1 MSIRRRL
8 TLSYIAILALLAV
21 NLLVY
26 FWGDR
31 KRQATVVELRRAIN
45 RQILISSVKEK
56 LSEYEKQVTLLSQL
70 TADAN
75 SGGASPG
82 EIAAFNHRLEG
93 VGAQLREMSALSDAD
108 GRGMVDN
115 FSASFRDLS
124 ASWRIFYENFG
135 RNQSRA
141 ITEEVTRSEPL
152 GQKVLKE
159 LLPELQQ
166 HQTASV
172 EAASARFYDA
182 ARTTDR
188 ITVLIF
194 FASVGLAATLALMVS
209 RRLTRGLAIL
219 KTGADALGEGDLAY
233 RIPTVSTDELGDLA
247 RTFNDMGGRLHSA
260 RGELE
265 QRQRELQVLMDSER
279 LKSEELEQALLQ
291 LKTTQDQLLVQEK
304 MASLGVLT
312 AGIAHEIKNPL
323 NFVTNF
329 ASLSV
334 ELIEE
339 ARELFQQFQQKLET
353 ADAEYMEQLMSDLN
367 INLKKITEH
376 GNRADSIVKGMLAH
390 SRGGAGQFQPTNLN
404 ALIEEAAS
412 LAYHGLRARDVN
424 FNIALESSYDP
435 ALPMVSVVPQDV
447 SRAILNIVNNGCYAA
462 HQRALKSPGFQPV
475 LRCGTAKIP
484 GGVEIRIRDNGTGI
498 PKEVLPKIF
507 NPFFTTKP
515 TGSGTGLGLSLS
527 YQIVVDQHKGTMRV
541 ETEEGEFTEFI
552 LTLPERT

>member
-21 NLLVY
+21 NLVVY

-31 KRQATVVELRRAIN
+31 RRQSTVEELRRAIS
-45 RQILISSVKEK
+45 RQILISSVQQK
-56 LSEYEKQVTLLSQL
+56 LSEYEKQVTLLSQM

-75 SGGASPG
+75 SGGASP
-82 EIAAFNHRLEG
+82 EDIAAFNSRLDG
-93 VGAQLREMSALSDAD
+93 VGEQLRKMSDLSDAG
-108 GRGMVDN
+108 GRGMIDN

-135 RNQSRA
+135 RNQARA
-141 ITEEVTRSEPL
+141 ITEEVTHSEPL

-159 LLPELQQ
+159 LLPALQQ
-166 HQTASV
+166 HQAESV

-182 ARTTDR
+182 ARTTDQ

-209 RRLTRGLAIL
+209 HRLTRGLAVL
-219 KTGADALGEGDLAY
+219 KTGADALGEGNLAY
-233 RIPTVSTDELGDLA
+233 RIPTVSKDELGDLA

-265 QRQRELQVLMDSER
+265 QRQQELQVLMDRER

-329 ASLSV
+329 AALSV

-339 ARELFQQFQQKLET
+339 ARELFEQFGKKLET
-353 ADAEYMEQLMSDLN
+353 ADQEYMEQLMSDLN
-367 INLKKITEH
+367 TNLKKISEH

-390 SRGGAGQFQPTNLN
+390 SRGGGGQFQPTNIN
-404 ALIEEAAS
+404 ALIEEAAG
-412 LAYHGLRARDVN
+412 LAYHGLRAQDVN

-435 ALPMVSVVPQDV
+435 ALPLVSVVPQDL

-462 HQRALKSPGFQPV
+462 HQRALKSPGFQAV
-475 LRCGTAKIP
+475 LRCSTAKIHN
-484 GGVEIRIRDNGTGI
+484 GVEIRIRDNGTGV

-527 YQIVVDQHKGTMRV
+527 YQIVVDQHKGTLRV
-541 ETEEGEFTEFI
+541 ETQEREFTEFI

>member
-21 NLLVY
+21 NLVVY

-31 KRQATVVELRRAIN
+31 KRQATVEELRRAIS
-45 RQILISSVKEK
+45 RQILLSSVQQK
-56 LSEYEKQVTLLSQL
+56 LSEYEKQVTLLSQG
-70 TADAN
+70 TADAS

-93 VGAQLREMSALSDAD
+93 VGSQLRQMSALSDAD

-115 FSASFRDLS
+115 FSASFRELS
-124 ASWRIFYENFG
+124 ASWRIFYQNFG
-135 RNQSRA
+135 RNQSLA

-166 HQTASV
+166 HQTESV

-194 FASVGLAATLALMVS
+194 FLSVGLAATLALMVS
-209 RRLTRGLAIL
+209 RRLTHGLVLL
-219 KTGADALGEGDLAY
+219 KTGADALGEGNLAY
-233 RIPTVSTDELGDLA
+233 RIPTVSKDELGDLA
-247 RTFNDMGGRLHSA
+247 RTFNDMAGRLHSA
-260 RGELE
+260 RGEL
-265 QRQRELQVLMDSER
+265 QVLMDSER
-279 LKSEELEQALLQ
+279 HKSEELEAALLQ
-291 LKTTQDQLLVQEK
+291 LKATQDQLLVQEK

-329 ASLSV
+329 AALSV
-334 ELIEE
+334 ELIGE
-339 ARELFQQFQQKLET
+339 ARDMFEQFGQKLDP
-353 ADAEYMEQLMSDLN
+353 ADAEYMGQLMSDLN
-367 INLKKITEH
+367 TNMKKISEH

-390 SRGGAGQFQPTNLN
+390 SRGGGGQFQPANLN
-404 ALIEEAAS
+404 ALIEEAAG
-412 LAYHGLRARDVN
+412 LAYHGMRAQDVN
-424 FNIALESSYDP
+424 FNIALENSYDP
-435 ALPMVSVVPQDV
+435 ALPAVSVVPQDL

-462 HQRALKSPGFQPV
+462 HQRALKSPGFKPV
-475 LRCGTAKIP
+475 LRCTTAKIP
-484 GGVEIRIRDNGTGI
+484 GGVEIRIKDNGTGI
-498 PKEVLPKIF
+498 PKEALPKIF

-541 ETEEGEFTEFI
+541 ETEEGEGTEFI
-552 LTLPERT
+552 LTLPERA

>member
-21 NLLVY
+21 NLVVY

-31 KRQATVVELRRAIN
+31 KRQATVEELRRAIS
-45 RQILISSVKEK
+45 RQILISSVQQK
-56 LSEYEKQVTLLSQL
+56 LSEYEKQVTLLSQG

-93 VGAQLREMSALSDAD
+93 VGAQLRQMSALSDAD

-135 RNQSRA
+135 RNQSLA

-166 HQTASV
+166 HQTESV

-194 FASVGLAATLALMVS
+194 FLSVGLAATLALMVS
-209 RRLTRGLAIL
+209 RRLTHGLVLL
-219 KTGADALGEGDLAY
+219 KTGADALGEGNLAY
-233 RIPTVSTDELGDLA
+233 RIPTVSKDELGDLA
-247 RTFNDMGGRLHSA
+247 RTFNDMAGRLHSA
-260 RGELE
+260 RGEL
-265 QRQRELQVLMDSER
+265 QVLMDSER
-279 LKSEELEQALLQ
+279 HKSEELEAALLQ
-291 LKTTQDQLLVQEK
+291 LKNTQDQLLVQEK

-329 ASLSV
+329 AALSV
-334 ELIEE
+334 ELIAE
-339 ARELFQQFQQKLET
+339 AREMFEQFGQKLEP
-353 ADAEYMEQLMSDLN
+353 ADAEYMGQLMSDLN
-367 INLKKITEH
+367 TNMKKISEH

-404 ALIEEAAS
+404 ALVEEAAG
-412 LAYHGLRARDVN
+412 LAYHGMRAQDVA
-424 FNIALESSYDP
+424 FNIALENSYDP
-435 ALPMVSVVPQDV
+435 ALPMVSVVPQDL

-475 LRCGTAKIP
+475 LRCTTAKIP
-484 GGVEIRIRDNGTGI
+484 GGVEIRIKDNGTGI
-498 PKEVLPKIF
+498 PKEALPKIF

-541 ETEEGEFTEFI
+541 ETQEGEGTEFI
-552 LTLPERT
+552 LTLPERA

>member
-21 NLLVY
+21 NLVVY

-31 KRQATVVELRRAIN
+31 KRQSTVEELRRAIA
-45 RQILISSVKEK
+45 RQILISSVQQK
-56 LSEYEKQVTLLSQL
+56 LSEYEKQVTLLSQI

-93 VGAQLREMSALSDAD
+93 VGEQLSQMSALSDAD
-108 GRGMVDN
+108 GKGMVDS

-141 ITEEVTRSEPL
+141 ITEEVMHSEPL

-194 FASVGLAATLALMVS
+194 FLSVGLAATLALMVS
-209 RRLTRGLAIL
+209 RRLTRGLAVL
-219 KTGADALGEGDLAY
+219 KTGADALGEGNLAY

-265 QRQRELQVLMDSER
+265 QRQQELQVLMDRER

-334 ELIEE
+334 ELIAE
-339 ARELFQQFQQKLET
+339 ARELFEQFQQKLET

-367 INLKKITEH
+367 INLKKISEH
-376 GNRADSIVKGMLAH
+376 GHRADSIVKGMLAH
-390 SRGGAGQFQPTNLN
+390 SRGGAGQFQPTNIN
-404 ALIEEAAS
+404 ALIEEAAG
-412 LAYHGLRARDVN
+412 LAYHGLRAQDLN
-424 FNIALESSYDP
+424 FNIGLENSYDP
-435 ALPMVSVVPQDV
+435 ALPMISVVPQDI
-447 SRAILNIVNNGCYAA
+447 SRAILNIVNNGCYAT

-475 LRCGTAKIP
+475 LRCTTAKIQ
-484 GGVEIRIRDNGTGI
+484 GGVEIRIGDNGTGI

-541 ETEEGEFTEFI
+541 ETQEGEGTEFI

>member
-21 NLLVY
+21 NLVVY

-31 KRQATVVELRRAIN
+31 KRQATVEELRRAIA
-45 RQILISSVKEK
+45 RQILISSVQQK
-56 LSEYEKQVTLLSQL
+56 LSEYEKQVTLLSQI

-93 VGAQLREMSALSDAD
+93 VGSQLREMSELSDAG

-115 FSASFRDLS
+115 FSASFRELS

-172 EAASARFYDA
+172 EAASTRFYDA
-182 ARTTDR
+182 ARTTDQ

-194 FASVGLAATLALMVS
+194 FLSVGLAATLALMVS
-209 RRLTRGLAIL
+209 RRLTRGLAVL
-219 KTGADALGEGDLAY
+219 KTGADALGEGNLAY

-279 LKSEELEQALLQ
+279 HKSEELEQALLQ

-334 ELIEE
+334 ELIAE
-339 ARELFQQFQQKLET
+339 ARELLEQFQQKLET
-353 ADAEYMEQLMSDLN
+353 ADAEYLEQIMSDLS
-367 INLKKITEH
+367 INLKKISEH
-376 GNRADSIVKGMLAH
+376 GNRADNIVKGMLAH
-390 SRGGAGQFQPTNLN
+390 SRGGAGQLQPTNIN

-412 LAYHGLRARDVN
+412 LAYHGLRAQDLN
-424 FNIALESSYDP
+424 FNIGLESS
-435 ALPMVSVVPQDV
+435 
-447 SRAILNIVNNGCYAA
+447 
-462 HQRALKSPGFQPV
+462 
-475 LRCGTAKIP
+475 
-484 GGVEIRIRDNGTGI
+484 
-498 PKEVLPKIF
+498 
-507 NPFFTTKP
+507 
-515 TGSGTGLGLSLS
+515 
-527 YQIVVDQHKGTMRV
+527 
-541 ETEEGEFTEFI
+541 
-552 LTLPERT
+552 

>member
-21 NLLVY
+21 NLVVY

-31 KRQATVVELRRAIN
+31 KRRATVEELRRAIS
-45 RQILISSVKEK
+45 RQILLSSVQQK
-56 LSEYEKQVTLLSQL
+56 LSEYEKQVTLLSQG
-70 TADAN
+70 TADAS

-93 VGAQLREMSALSDAD
+93 VGSQLRQMSALSDAD

-115 FSASFRDLS
+115 FSASFRELS
-124 ASWRIFYENFG
+124 ASWRIFYQNFG
-135 RNQSRA
+135 RNQSLA

-166 HQTASV
+166 HQTESV

-194 FASVGLAATLALMVS
+194 FLSVGLAATLALMVS
-209 RRLTRGLAIL
+209 RRLTHGLVLL
-219 KTGADALGEGDLAY
+219 KTGADALGEGNLAY
-233 RIPTVSTDELGDLA
+233 RIPTVSKDELGDLA
-247 RTFNDMGGRLHSA
+247 RTFNDMAGRLHSA
-260 RGELE
+260 RGEL
-265 QRQRELQVLMDSER
+265 QVLMDSER
-279 LKSEELEQALLQ
+279 HKSEELEAALLQ
-291 LKTTQDQLLVQEK
+291 LKATQDQLLVQEK

-329 ASLSV
+329 AALSV
-334 ELIEE
+334 ELIGE
-339 ARELFQQFQQKLET
+339 ARDMFEQFGQKLDP
-353 ADAEYMEQLMSDLN
+353 ADAEYMGQLMSDLN
-367 INLKKITEH
+367 TNMKKISEH

-390 SRGGAGQFQPTNLN
+390 SRGGGGQFQPANLN
-404 ALIEEAAS
+404 ALIEEAAG
-412 LAYHGLRARDVN
+412 LAYHGMRAQDVN
-424 FNIALESSYDP
+424 FNIALENSYDP
-435 ALPMVSVVPQDV
+435 ALPAVSVVPQDL

-462 HQRALKSPGFQPV
+462 HQRALKSPGFKPV
-475 LRCGTAKIP
+475 LRCTTAKIP
-484 GGVEIRIRDNGTGI
+484 GGVEIRIKDNGTGI
-498 PKEVLPKIF
+498 PKEALPKIF

-541 ETEEGEFTEFI
+541 ETEEGEGTEFI
-552 LTLPERT
+552 LTLPERA

>member
-21 NLLVY
+21 NLIVY

-31 KRQATVVELRRAIN
+31 KRQSTVEELRRAIS
-45 RQILISSVKEK
+45 RQILISSVQQK
-56 LSEYEKQVTLLSQL
+56 LSEYEKQVTLLSQM

-75 SGGASPG
+75 SGGASPE
-82 EIAAFNHRLEG
+82 EIAAFNGRLDG
-93 VGAQLREMSALSDAD
+93 IGQQLRQMSALSDAG
-108 GRGMVDN
+108 GREMVDT
-115 FSASFRDLS
+115 FSAAFRELS

-135 RNQSRA
+135 RNQSLA
-141 ITEEVTRSEPL
+141 ITEEVMHCEPL

-166 HQTASV
+166 HQTESV

-194 FASVGLAATLALMVS
+194 FLSVGLAATLALMVS
-209 RRLTRGLAIL
+209 RRLTYGLEIL
-219 KTGADALGEGDLAY
+219 KTGADALGEGNLAY
-233 RIPTVSTDELGDLA
+233 RIPTVSKDELGDLA
-247 RTFNDMGGRLHSA
+247 RTFNDMGGRLQSA
-260 RGELE
+260 RG
-265 QRQRELQVLMDSER
+265 ELQVLMDSER
-279 LKSEELEQALLQ
+279 QKSEELEQALLQ

-329 ASLSV
+329 AGLSV
-334 ELIEE
+334 ELITE
-339 ARELFQQFQQKLET
+339 AREMFEQFGQKLDP
-353 ADAEYMEQLMSDLN
+353 ADAEYLGQIMADLN
-367 INLKKITEH
+367 TNLKKISEH

-390 SRGGAGQFQPTNLN
+390 SRGGAGQFQSTNLN
-404 ALIEEAAS
+404 ALIEEAAG
-412 LAYHGLRARDVN
+412 LAYHGLRAQDTN
-424 FNIALESSYDP
+424 FNIALENSYDP
-435 ALPMVSVVPQDV
+435 ALPMVSVVPQDL

-462 HQRALKSPGFQPV
+462 HQRALKSPGFKPV
-475 LRCGTAKIP
+475 LRCTTAKIQN
-484 GGVEIRIRDNGTGI
+484 GVEIRIRDNGTGI

-541 ETEEGEFTEFI
+541 ETQDGEGTEFI

>member
-21 NLLVY
+21 NLVVY

-31 KRQATVVELRRAIN
+31 RRQATVEELRRAIS
-45 RQILISSVKEK
+45 RQILISSVQQK
-56 LSEYEKQVTLLSQL
+56 LSEYEKQVTLLSQG
-70 TADAN
+70 TADAD

-93 VGAQLREMSALSDAD
+93 VGAQLRQMSALSDAD

-135 RNQSRA
+135 RNQSKA
-141 ITEEVTRSEPL
+141 ITEEVTHSEPL

-166 HQTASV
+166 NQTASV

-209 RRLTRGLAIL
+209 RRLTHGLAVL

-233 RIPTVSTDELGDLA
+233 RIPTVSKDELGDLA
-247 RTFNDMGGRLHSA
+247 RTFNDMAGRLHSA
-260 RGELE
+260 RGEL
-265 QRQRELQVLMDSER
+265 QVLMESER
-279 LKSEELEQALLQ
+279 HKSEELELALVQ
-291 LKTTQDQLLVQEK
+291 LKNTQDQLLVQEK

-329 ASLSV
+329 AALSV
-334 ELIEE
+334 ELITE
-339 ARELFQQFQQKLET
+339 AREMFDQFGQKLEPD
-353 ADAEYMEQLMSDLN
+353 DAEYLGQIMSDLN
-367 INLKKITEH
+367 INLKKISEH
-376 GNRADSIVKGMLAH
+376 GKRADSIVKGMLAH

-404 ALIEEAAS
+404 ALIEEAAG
-412 LAYHGLRARDVN
+412 LAYHGMRAQDVN

-435 ALPMVSVVPQDV
+435 ALPLVSVVPQDL

-462 HQRALKSPGFQPV
+462 HQRALKSPGVQPV
-475 LRCGTAKIP
+475 LRCTTAKIP
-484 GGVEIRIRDNGTGI
+484 GGIEIRIKDNGTGI
-498 PKEVLPKIF
+498 PKDALPKIF

-541 ETEEGEFTEFI
+541 ETEEGEGTEFI
-552 LTLPERT
+552 LTLPDRT

>member
-21 NLLVY
+21 NLVVY

-31 KRQATVVELRRAIN
+31 RRQSTVEELRRAIS
-45 RQILISSVKEK
+45 RQILISSVQQK
-56 LSEYEKQVTLLSQL
+56 LSEYEKQVTLLSQM
-70 TADAN
+70 TGDTN
-75 SGGASPG
+75 SGGASP
-82 EIAAFNHRLEG
+82 EDIAAFNSRLDG
-93 VGAQLREMSALSDAD
+93 IGDQLRKMSSLSDAG
-108 GRGMVDN
+108 GRGMIDN

-124 ASWRIFYENFG
+124 ASWSIFYENFG
-135 RNQSRA
+135 RNQARA
-141 ITEEVTRSEPL
+141 ITEEVTHSEPL

-166 HQTASV
+166 HQAESV

-194 FASVGLAATLALMVS
+194 FVSVGLAATLALMVS
-209 RRLTRGLAIL
+209 RRLTRGLAVL
-219 KTGADALGEGDLAY
+219 KTGADALGEGNLAY
-233 RIPTVSTDELGDLA
+233 RIPTVSKDELGDLA

-265 QRQRELQVLMDSER
+265 QRQHELQVLMDRER

-329 ASLSV
+329 AALSV

-339 ARELFQQFQQKLET
+339 ARELFEQFGQKLET
-353 ADAEYMEQLMSDLN
+353 ADAEYMGQLMSDLN
-367 INLKKITEH
+367 TNLKKISEH

-390 SRGGAGQFQPTNLN
+390 SRGGAGQFQLTNLN
-404 ALIEEAAS
+404 VLIEEAAG
-412 LAYHGLRARDVN
+412 LAYHGLRAQDVN
-424 FNIALESSYDP
+424 FNIALESSWDP
-435 ALPMVSVVPQDV
+435 ALPMVSVVPQDL

-475 LRCGTAKIP
+475 LRCSTAKIKN
-484 GGVEIRIRDNGTGI
+484 GVEIRIRDNGTGV

-541 ETEEGEFTEFI
+541 ETQEGEFTEFI

>member
-8 TLSYIAILALLAV
+8 TLSYLAILALLAV
-21 NLLVY
+21 NLVVY

-31 KRQATVVELRRAIN
+31 RRQTTVEELRRAIS
-45 RQILISSVKEK
+45 RQILISSVQQK
-56 LSEYEKQVTLLSQL
+56 LSEYEKQVTLLSQI

-75 SGGASPG
+75 SGGASP
-82 EIAAFNHRLEG
+82 EDIAAFNSRLEG
-93 VGAQLREMSALSDAD
+93 VGEQLRKMSALSDAG
-108 GRGMVDN
+108 GRGMIDN

-141 ITEEVTRSEPL
+141 ITEEVTHSEPL

-182 ARTTDR
+182 ARTTDQ

-194 FASVGLAATLALMVS
+194 FTSVGLAATLALMVS
-209 RRLTRGLAIL
+209 RRLTRGLAVL
-219 KTGADALGEGDLAY
+219 KTGADALGEGNLAY
-233 RIPTVSTDELGDLA
+233 RIPTVSKDELGDLA

-265 QRQRELQVLMDSER
+265 QRQQELQVLMDRER

-329 ASLSV
+329 AALSV

-339 ARELFQQFQQKLET
+339 ARELFEQFGQKLET
-353 ADAEYMEQLMSDLN
+353 ADQEYMEQLMSDLN
-367 INLKKITEH
+367 INLKKISEH

-390 SRGGAGQFQPTNLN
+390 SRGGAGQFQPTNINTLV
-404 ALIEEAAS
+404 EEAAG
-412 LAYHGLRARDVN
+412 LAYHGLRAQDVN

-435 ALPMVSVVPQDV
+435 TLPIVSVVPQDL
-447 SRAILNIVNNGCYAA
+447 SRAILNMVNNGCYAA

-475 LRCGTAKIP
+475 LRCATSKIQN
-484 GGVEIRIRDNGTGI
+484 GVEIRIRDNGTGV

-527 YQIVVDQHKGTMRV
+527 YQIVVDQHKGTLRV
-541 ETEEGEFTEFI
+541 ETQEGEFTEFI

>member
-21 NLLVY
+21 NLVVY

-31 KRQATVVELRRAIN
+31 RRQSTVEELRRAIS
-45 RQILISSVKEK
+45 RQILISSVQQK
-56 LSEYEKQVTLLSQL
+56 LSEYEKQVTLLSQM
-70 TADAN
+70 TGDTN
-75 SGGASPG
+75 SGGASP
-82 EIAAFNHRLEG
+82 EDIAAFNSRLDG
-93 VGAQLREMSALSDAD
+93 IGDQLRKMSSLSDAG
-108 GRGMVDN
+108 GRGMIDN

-124 ASWRIFYENFG
+124 ASWSIFYENFG
-135 RNQSRA
+135 RNQARA
-141 ITEEVTRSEPL
+141 ITEEVTHSEPL

-166 HQTASV
+166 HQAESV

-194 FASVGLAATLALMVS
+194 FVSVGLAATLALMVS
-209 RRLTRGLAIL
+209 RRLTRGLAVL
-219 KTGADALGEGDLAY
+219 KTGADALGEGNLAY
-233 RIPTVSTDELGDLA
+233 RIPTVSKDELGDLA

-265 QRQRELQVLMDSER
+265 QRQHELQVLMDRER

-329 ASLSV
+329 AALSV

-339 ARELFQQFQQKLET
+339 ARELFEQFGQKLET
-353 ADAEYMEQLMSDLN
+353 ADAEYMGQLMSDLN
-367 INLKKITEH
+367 TNLKKISEH

-390 SRGGAGQFQPTNLN
+390 SRGGAGQFQLTNLN
-404 ALIEEAAS
+404 VLIEEAAA
-412 LAYHGLRARDVN
+412 LAYHGLRAQDVN

-435 ALPMVSVVPQDV
+435 ALPMVSVVPQDL

-475 LRCGTAKIP
+475 LRCSTAKVQN
-484 GGVEIRIRDNGTGI
+484 GVEIRIRDNGTGV

-541 ETEEGEFTEFI
+541 ETQEGEFTEFI

>member
-21 NLLVY
+21 NLGVY

-31 KRQATVVELRRAIN
+31 KRQATVEELRRAIS
-45 RQILISSVKEK
+45 RQILISSVQQK
-56 LSEYEKQVTLLSQL
+56 LSEYEKQVTLLSQG

-93 VGAQLREMSALSDAD
+93 VGAQLRQMSALSDAD

-124 ASWRIFYENFG
+124 ASWRIFYENVG
-135 RNQSRA
+135 RNQSLA

-166 HQTASV
+166 HQTESV

-194 FASVGLAATLALMVS
+194 FLSVGLAATLALMVS
-209 RRLTRGLAIL
+209 RRLTHGLALL

-233 RIPTVSTDELGDLA
+233 RIPTVSKDELGDLA

-260 RGELE
+260 RGEL
-265 QRQRELQVLMDSER
+265 QVLMDSER
-279 LKSEELEQALLQ
+279 HKSEELEQALLQ
-291 LKTTQDQLLVQEK
+291 LKATQDQLLVQEK

-329 ASLSV
+329 AALSV
-334 ELIEE
+334 ELIAE
-339 ARELFQQFQQKLET
+339 AREMFEQFGQKLEP
-353 ADAEYMEQLMSDLN
+353 ADAEYMGQLMSDLN
-367 INLKKITEH
+367 TNLKKISEH

-404 ALIEEAAS
+404 ALVEEAAG
-412 LAYHGLRARDVN
+412 LAYHGMRAQDVA
-424 FNIALESSYDP
+424 FNIALEHTYDP
-435 ALPMVSVVPQDV
+435 ALPMVSVVPQDL

-462 HQRALKSPGFQPV
+462 HQRALKSPGVKPA
-475 LRCGTAKIP
+475 LRCTTAKMP
-484 GGVEIRIRDNGTGI
+484 GGVEIRIKDNGTGI
-498 PKEVLPKIF
+498 PREALPKIF

-541 ETEEGEFTEFI
+541 ETEEGEGTEFI

>member
-8 TLSYIAILALLAV
+8 TLSYLAILALLAV
-21 NLLVY
+21 NLVVY

-31 KRQATVVELRRAIN
+31 RRQTTVEELRRAIS
-45 RQILISSVKEK
+45 RQILISSVQQK
-56 LSEYEKQVTLLSQL
+56 LSEYEKQVTLLSQI

-75 SGGASPG
+75 SGGASP
-82 EIAAFNHRLEG
+82 EDIAAFNSRLEG
-93 VGAQLREMSALSDAD
+93 VGEQLRKMSALSDAG
-108 GRGMVDN
+108 GRGMIDN

-141 ITEEVTRSEPL
+141 ITEEVTHSEPL

-182 ARTTDR
+182 ARTTDQ

-209 RRLTRGLAIL
+209 RRLTHGLAVL
-219 KTGADALGEGDLAY
+219 KTGADALGEGNLAY
-233 RIPTVSTDELGDLA
+233 RIPTVSKDELGDLA

-265 QRQRELQVLMDSER
+265 QRQQELQVLMDRER

-329 ASLSV
+329 AALSV

-339 ARELFQQFQQKLET
+339 ARELFEQFGQKLET
-353 ADAEYMEQLMSDLN
+353 ADQEYMGQLMSDLN
-367 INLKKITEH
+367 TNLKKISEH

-390 SRGGAGQFQPTNLN
+390 SRGGAGQFQPTNINTLV
-404 ALIEEAAS
+404 EEAAG
-412 LAYHGLRARDVN
+412 LAYHGLRAQDVN

-435 ALPMVSVVPQDV
+435 TLPIVSVVPQDL
-447 SRAILNIVNNGCYAA
+447 SRAILNMVNNGCYAA

-475 LRCGTAKIP
+475 LRCATSKIQN
-484 GGVEIRIRDNGTGI
+484 GVEIRIRDNGTGV

-527 YQIVVDQHKGTMRV
+527 YQIVVDQHKGTLRV
-541 ETEEGEFTEFI
+541 ETQEGEFTEFI

>member
-8 TLSYIAILALLAV
+8 TLSYIAILGLLAV
-21 NLLVY
+21 NLVVY

-31 KRQATVVELRRAIN
+31 KRQATVEELRRAIS
-45 RQILISSVKEK
+45 RQILISSVQQK
-56 LSEYEKQVTLLSQL
+56 LSEYEKQVTLLSQG

-93 VGAQLREMSALSDAD
+93 VGAQLSQMSALSDAD

-115 FSASFRDLS
+115 FSASFRELS
-124 ASWRIFYENFG
+124 ASWRIFYENVG
-135 RNQSRA
+135 RNQSLA

-159 LLPELQQ
+159 LLPELQKN
-166 HQTASV
+166 QTESV
-172 EAASARFYDA
+172 DAASAQFYDA

-194 FASVGLAATLALMVS
+194 FLSVGLAATLALMVS
-209 RRLTRGLAIL
+209 RRLTNGLALL
-219 KTGADALGEGDLAY
+219 KTGADALGEGNLDY
-233 RIPTVSTDELGDLA
+233 RIPAVSTDELGDLA

-260 RGELE
+260 RGEL
-265 QRQRELQVLMDSER
+265 QVLMDSER
-279 LKSEELEQALLQ
+279 HKSEELEAALLQ
-291 LKTTQDQLLVQEK
+291 LKNTQDQLLVQEK

-329 ASLSV
+329 AALSV
-334 ELIEE
+334 ELITE
-339 ARELFQQFQQKLET
+339 AREMFEQFGSKLEP
-353 ADAEYMEQLMSDLN
+353 ADAEYMGQLMSDLN
-367 INLKKITEH
+367 TNMRKISEH

-404 ALIEEAAS
+404 ALVEEAAG
-412 LAYHGLRARDVN
+412 LAYHGMRAQDVA
-424 FNIALESSYDP
+424 FNIGLENSYDP
-435 ALPMVSVVPQDV
+435 ALPMVSVVPQDL

-475 LRCGTAKIP
+475 LRCTTAKIP
-484 GGVEIRIRDNGTGI
+484 NGVEIRIKDNGTGI
-498 PKEVLPKIF
+498 PKEALPKIF

-541 ETEEGEFTEFI
+541 ETEEGEGTEFI
-552 LTLPERT
+552 LTLPERP

>member
-21 NLLVY
+21 NLVVY

-31 KRQATVVELRRAIN
+31 RRQSTVEELRRAIS
-45 RQILISSVKEK
+45 RQILISSVQQK
-56 LSEYEKQVTLLSQL
+56 LSEYEKQVTLLSQM

-75 SGGASPG
+75 SGGASP
-82 EIAAFNHRLEG
+82 EDIAAFNSRLDG
-93 VGAQLREMSALSDAD
+93 VGEQLRKMSDLSDAG
-108 GRGMVDN
+108 GRGMIDN

-135 RNQSRA
+135 RNQARA
-141 ITEEVTRSEPL
+141 ITEEVTHSEPL

-159 LLPELQQ
+159 LLPALQQ
-166 HQTASV
+166 HQAESV

-182 ARTTDR
+182 ARTTDQ

-209 RRLTRGLAIL
+209 HRLTRGLAVL
-219 KTGADALGEGDLAY
+219 KTGADALGEGNLAY
-233 RIPTVSTDELGDLA
+233 RIPTVSKDELGDLA

-265 QRQRELQVLMDSER
+265 QRQQELQVLMDRER

-329 ASLSV
+329 AALSV
-334 ELIEE
+334 ELLEE
-339 ARELFQQFQQKLET
+339 ARELFEQFGQKLET
-353 ADAEYMEQLMSDLN
+353 ADAEYMGQLMSDLN
-367 INLKKITEH
+367 TNLKKISEH

-390 SRGGAGQFQPTNLN
+390 SRGGGGQFQPTNIN
-404 ALIEEAAS
+404 ALIEDAAG
-412 LAYHGLRARDVN
+412 LAYHGLRAQDVN

-435 ALPMVSVVPQDV
+435 ALPMVSVVPQDL
-447 SRAILNIVNNGCYAA
+447 SRAILNMVNNGCYAA

-475 LRCGTAKIP
+475 LRCSTAKIHN
-484 GGVEIRIRDNGTGI
+484 GVEIRIRDNGTGV

-527 YQIVVDQHKGTMRV
+527 YQIVVDQHKGTLRV
-541 ETEEGEFTEFI
+541 ETQEGEFTEFI

>member
-1 MSIRRRL
+1 M
-8 TLSYIAILALLAV
+8 
-21 NLLVY
+21 
-26 FWGDR
+26 
-31 KRQATVVELRRAIN
+31 
-45 RQILISSVKEK
+45 
-56 LSEYEKQVTLLSQL
+56 
-70 TADAN
+70 
-75 SGGASPG
+75 
-82 EIAAFNHRLEG
+82 H
-93 VGAQLREMSALSDAD
+93 
-108 GRGMVDN
+108 
-115 FSASFRDLS
+115 
-124 ASWRIFYENFG
+124 
-135 RNQSRA
+135 
-141 ITEEVTRSEPL
+141 SEPL

-159 LLPELQQ
+159 LLPDLQK
-166 HQTASV
+166 HQTQSV

-194 FASVGLAATLALMVS
+194 FVSVGLAATLALMVS
-209 RRLTRGLAIL
+209 RRLTHGLAIL
-219 KTGADALGEGDLAY
+219 KTGADALGEGNLAY
-233 RIPTVSTDELGDLA
+233 RIPTVSKDELGDLA

-265 QRQRELQVLMDSER
+265 QRQHELQVLMDSER
-279 LKSEELEQALLQ
+279 QKSEELEQALLQ

-329 ASLSV
+329 AGLSV
-334 ELIEE
+334 ELITE
-339 ARELFQQFQQKLET
+339 AGEMFEQFGQKLEPD
-353 ADAEYMEQLMSDLN
+353 DAEYLGQIMSDLN
-367 INLKKITEH
+367 INLKKISEH

-390 SRGGAGQFQPTNLN
+390 SRGGAGQFQLTNLN
-404 ALIEEAAS
+404 ALIEEAAG
-412 LAYHGLRARDVN
+412 LAYHGMRAQDVN
-424 FNIALESSYDP
+424 FNIALENSYDP
-435 ALPMVSVVPQDV
+435 SLPMISVVPQDL

-462 HQRALKSPGFQPV
+462 HQRAQKSPGVQPV
-475 LRCGTAKIP
+475 LRSTTAKIP
-484 GGVEIRIRDNGTGI
+484 NGVEIRIRDNGTGI

-541 ETEEGEFTEFI
+541 ETEDGEFTEFI

>member
-21 NLLVY
+21 NLVVY

-31 KRQATVVELRRAIN
+31 KRQSTVEELRRAIA
-45 RQILISSVKEK
+45 RQILISSVQQK
-56 LSEYEKQVTLLSQL
+56 LSEYEKQVTLLSQI

-93 VGAQLREMSALSDAD
+93 VGEQLSQMSALSDAD
-108 GRGMVDN
+108 GKGMVDS
-115 FSASFRDLS
+115 FSVSFRDLS

-141 ITEEVTRSEPL
+141 ITEEVMHSEPL

-194 FASVGLAATLALMVS
+194 FLSVGLAATLALMVS
-209 RRLTRGLAIL
+209 RRLTRGLAVL
-219 KTGADALGEGDLAY
+219 KTGADALGEGNLAY

-265 QRQRELQVLMDSER
+265 QRQQELQVLMDRER

-334 ELIEE
+334 ELIAE
-339 ARELFQQFQQKLET
+339 ARELFEQFQQKLET

-367 INLKKITEH
+367 INLKKISEH
-376 GNRADSIVKGMLAH
+376 GHRADSIVKGMLAH
-390 SRGGAGQFQPTNLN
+390 SRGGAGQFQPTNIN
-404 ALIEEAAS
+404 ALIEEAAG
-412 LAYHGLRARDVN
+412 LAYHGLRAQDLN
-424 FNIALESSYDP
+424 FNIGLENSYDP
-435 ALPMVSVVPQDV
+435 ALPMISVVPQDI
-447 SRAILNIVNNGCYAA
+447 SRAILNIVNNGCYAT

-475 LRCGTAKIP
+475 LRCTTAKIQ
-484 GGVEIRIRDNGTGI
+484 GGVEIRIGDNGTGI

-541 ETEEGEFTEFI
+541 ETQEGEGTEFI

>member
-21 NLLVY
+21 NLVVY

-31 KRQATVVELRRAIN
+31 RRQSTVEELRRAIS
-45 RQILISSVKEK
+45 RQILISSVQQE
-56 LSEYEKQVTLLSQL
+56 LSEYEKQVTLLSQM

-75 SGGASPG
+75 SGGASPAD
-82 EIAAFNHRLEG
+82 IAAFNSRLDA
-93 VGAQLREMSALSDAD
+93 VGEQLRKMSAFSDAG
-108 GRGMVDN
+108 GRGMIDN

-135 RNQSRA
+135 RNQARA
-141 ITEEVTRSEPL
+141 ITEEVTHSEPL

-166 HQTASV
+166 HQAESV

-182 ARTTDR
+182 ARTTDQ

-209 RRLTRGLAIL
+209 RRLTRGLAVL
-219 KTGADALGEGDLAY
+219 KTGADALGEGNLAY
-233 RIPTVSTDELGDLA
+233 RIPTVSKDELGDLA

-265 QRQRELQVLMDSER
+265 QRQQELQVLMDRER

-329 ASLSV
+329 AALSV

-339 ARELFQQFQQKLET
+339 ARELFEQFGQKLET
-353 ADAEYMEQLMSDLN
+353 ADQEYMEQLVSDLN
-367 INLKKITEH
+367 INLKKISEH

-390 SRGGAGQFQPTNLN
+390 SRGGAGQFQPTNIN
-404 ALIEEAAS
+404 ALIEEASS
-412 LAYHGLRARDVN
+412 LAYHGLRAQNVD

-435 ALPMVSVVPQDV
+435 ALPLVSVVPQDL

-475 LRCGTAKIP
+475 LRCATAKIQN
-484 GGVEIRIRDNGTGI
+484 GVEIRIRDNGTGV

-527 YQIVVDQHKGTMRV
+527 YQIVVDQHKGTLRV
-541 ETEEGEFTEFI
+541 ETQEGEFSEFI

>member
-21 NLLVY
+21 NLVVY

-31 KRQATVVELRRAIN
+31 RRQSTVEELRRAIS
-45 RQILISSVKEK
+45 RQILISSVQQK
-56 LSEYEKQVTLLSQL
+56 LSEYEKQVTLLSQM
-70 TADAN
+70 TGDTN
-75 SGGASPG
+75 SGGASP
-82 EIAAFNHRLEG
+82 EDIAAFNSRLDG
-93 VGAQLREMSALSDAD
+93 IGDQLRKMSSLSDAG
-108 GRGMVDN
+108 GRGMIDN

-124 ASWRIFYENFG
+124 ASWSIFYENFG
-135 RNQSRA
+135 RNQARA
-141 ITEEVTRSEPL
+141 ITEEVTHSEPL

-166 HQTASV
+166 HQAESV

-194 FASVGLAATLALMVS
+194 FVSVGLAATLALMVS
-209 RRLTRGLAIL
+209 RRLTRGLAVL
-219 KTGADALGEGDLAY
+219 KTGADALGEGNLAY
-233 RIPTVSTDELGDLA
+233 RIPTVSKDELGDLA

-265 QRQRELQVLMDSER
+265 QRQHELQVLMDRER

-329 ASLSV
+329 AALSV

-339 ARELFQQFQQKLET
+339 ARELFEQFGQKLET
-353 ADAEYMEQLMSDLN
+353 ADAEYMGQLMSDLN
-367 INLKKITEH
+367 TNLKKISEH

-390 SRGGAGQFQPTNLN
+390 SRGGAGQFQLTNLN
-404 ALIEEAAS
+404 VLIEEAAG
-412 LAYHGLRARDVN
+412 LAYHGLRAQDVN

-435 ALPMVSVVPQDV
+435 ALPMVSVVPQDL

-475 LRCGTAKIP
+475 LRCSTAKVQN
-484 GGVEIRIRDNGTGI
+484 GVEIRIRDNGTGV

-541 ETEEGEFTEFI
+541 ETQEGEFTEFI

>member
-21 NLLVY
+21 NLVVY

-31 KRQATVVELRRAIN
+31 KRQSTVEELRRAIA
-45 RQILISSVKEK
+45 RQILISSVQQK
-56 LSEYEKQVTLLSQL
+56 LSEYEKQVTLLSQI

-93 VGAQLREMSALSDAD
+93 VGEQLSQMSALSDAD
-108 GRGMVDN
+108 GKGMVDS
-115 FSASFRDLS
+115 FSVSFRDLS

-141 ITEEVTRSEPL
+141 ITEEVMHSEPL

-194 FASVGLAATLALMVS
+194 FLSVGLAATLALMVS
-209 RRLTRGLAIL
+209 RRLTRGLAVL
-219 KTGADALGEGDLAY
+219 KTGADALGEGNLAY

-265 QRQRELQVLMDSER
+265 QRQQELQVLMDRER

-334 ELIEE
+334 ELIAE
-339 ARELFQQFQQKLET
+339 ARELFEQFQQKLET

-367 INLKKITEH
+367 INLKKISEH
-376 GNRADSIVKGMLAH
+376 GHRADSIVKGMLAH
-390 SRGGAGQFQPTNLN
+390 SRGGAGQFQPTNIN
-404 ALIEEAAS
+404 ALIEEAAG
-412 LAYHGLRARDVN
+412 LAYHGLRAQDLY
-424 FNIALESSYDP
+424 FNIGLENSYDP
-435 ALPMVSVVPQDV
+435 ALPMISVVPQDI
-447 SRAILNIVNNGCYAA
+447 SRAILNIVNNGCYAT

-475 LRCGTAKIP
+475 LRCTTAKIQ
-484 GGVEIRIRDNGTGI
+484 GGVEIRIGDNGTGI

-541 ETEEGEFTEFI
+541 ETQEGEGTEFI